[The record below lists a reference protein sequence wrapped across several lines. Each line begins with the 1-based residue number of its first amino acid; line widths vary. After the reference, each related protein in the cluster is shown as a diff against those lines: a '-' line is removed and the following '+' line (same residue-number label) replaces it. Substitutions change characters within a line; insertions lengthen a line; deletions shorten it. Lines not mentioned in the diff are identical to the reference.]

1 MPSSEVV
8 EFELFCL
15 LLLLLPLVPPLPP
28 ELLTLF
34 DEFEEGLGEA
44 AAAAAATAAAAAAAE
59 AAEVTWVVELS
70 RGDRGGWLTAA
81 GDEGL
86 FGWGV
91 PSVSDE
97 VRRSCGEPPGGTPE
111 AVAVAVPSYLVTQL
125 FMGLLALLFCCRLF
139 PPPCELA
146 VPEPTTPV
154 LFTYAEVLSEE
165 ADEAMEAMAA
175 AA

>member
-34 DEFEEGLGEA
+34 DEFEDGLGEA

-111 AVAVAVPSYLVTQL
+111 AAVAVPSYLVTQL
-125 FMGLLALLFCCRLF
+125 FMGLLALLFGWRLF
-139 PPPCELA
+139 PPCEL
-146 VPEPTTPV
+146 VPETTPV
-154 LFTYAEVLSEE
+154 LFTYEELSED
-165 ADEAMEAMAA
+165 ADEAMDAMAA

>member
-1 MPSSEVV
+1 MPSSEAV
-8 EFELFCL
+8 EFELFCCC

-111 AVAVAVPSYLVTQL
+111 AAVAVPSYLVTQL
-125 FMGLLALLFCCRLF
+125 FMGLLALLFGWRLF
-139 PPPCELA
+139 PPCEL
-146 VPEPTTPV
+146 VPDTTPV
-154 LFTYAEVLSEE
+154 LFTYEELSED
-165 ADEAMEAMAA
+165 ADEAMDAMAA